1 MARLPQD
8 LILFIA
14 QGTTTQDILTNPV
27 FVPSNSNHQTHM
39 TETRTFSVTTHS
51 TPAEPGGGTANIA
64 FLDRSESSPGSSTNE
79 AQMGSFF
86 EITTVQANE

>member
-8 LILFIA
+8 LSLFTA

-27 FVPSNSNHQTHM
+27 LVLTNSNDQICI
-39 TETRTFSVTTHS
+39 TETPTFSSTTQS

-64 FLDRSESSPGSSTNE
+64 FLGPSES
-79 AQMGSFF
+79 
-86 EITTVQANE
+86 